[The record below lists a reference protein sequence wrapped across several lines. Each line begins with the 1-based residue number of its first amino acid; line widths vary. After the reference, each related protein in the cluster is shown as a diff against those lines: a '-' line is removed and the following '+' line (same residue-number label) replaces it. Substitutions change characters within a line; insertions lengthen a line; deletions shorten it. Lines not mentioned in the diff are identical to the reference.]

1 MRQGSFRVLGR
12 SPPTAFAAA
21 CQLPDGS
28 VLVSGGRT
36 STTVES
42 TCYSVDP
49 ANGAVRVLDGMSEA
63 RLDHKVLLTN
73 PTTVIAFG
81 GSCTDILDAS
91 GGVVHVDG
99 SLATEVFDIRVGK
112 WRPGTLAIPNIS
124 HPLIARLPAAI
135 IVAESRWSA
144 AKSRSVT
151 SVWCID
157 PGQMRATRSWTLDDT
172 HCTGLVATSSGVLL
186 FRGEAGRHS
195 LLLVDETDWVPCGVE
210 LEWKPSAELLTY
222 GEGVFAFGGDPLNP
236 SAQLLRWT
244 MTHGWERY
252 MQLGAARGGALTA
265 TLFAAGQILVVGGA
279 DETDAEI
286 IDLQRRTT
294 GFVGRP
300 SQPRWAHS
308 AVSVADGVLI
318 VGGRDADN
326 IELFADRLLES

>member
-1 MRQGSFRVLGR
+1 
-12 SPPTAFAAA
+12 
-21 CQLPDGS
+21 
-28 VLVSGGRT
+28 
-36 STTVES
+36 
-42 TCYSVDP
+42 
-49 ANGAVRVLDGMSEA
+49 
-63 RLDHKVLLTN
+63 
-73 PTTVIAFG
+73 
-81 GSCTDILDAS
+81 
-91 GGVVHVDG
+91 
-99 SLATEVFDIRVGK
+99 
-112 WRPGTLAIPNIS
+112 
-124 HPLIARLPAAI
+124 
-135 IVAESRWSA
+135 
-144 AKSRSVT
+144 
-151 SVWCID
+151 
-157 PGQMRATRSWTLDDT
+157 
-172 HCTGLVATSSGVLL
+172 
-186 FRGEAGRHS
+186 
-195 LLLVDETDWVPCGVE
+195 VDETDWVPCGVE

-265 TLFAAGQILVVGGA
+265 TLFATGQILVVGGA
-279 DETDAEI
+279 DETDAEV